1 MLTPNHPHPVYAL
14 VSALLAFAL
23 WGGWAYAING
33 GSLKAALIQG
43 SASFVITLLMARTV
57 TWLYRRMA
65 GGWLQLWLPASV
77 TILLTGSG
85 LATLHRLAGTPHI
98 LPTIAPALCVGF
110 AFCLFTSYTLR
121 KSERTHESAR

>member
-1 MLTPNHPHPVYAL
+1 MSTTNSSHLTYSL
-14 VSALLAFAL
+14 VSALLAFAI

-33 GSLKAALIQG
+33 GSMKAALVQG
-43 SASFVITLLMARTV
+43 SASFIITLLMVRAV
-57 TWLYRRMA
+57 TWLYRRME

-85 LATLHRLAGTPHI
+85 LATLHRLADTPHI

-110 AFCLFTSYTLR
+110 VFCLLTGYTLR
-121 KSERTHESAR
+121 KSEQTHEST

>member
-1 MLTPNHPHPVYAL
+1 M
-14 VSALLAFAL
+14 L
-23 WGGWAYAING
+23 WGGWAYAINS

-43 SASFVITLLMARTV
+43 SASFIITLLMVRTV

-85 LATLHRLAGTPHI
+85 LAMLHQLAGTPRI
-98 LPTIAPALCVGF
+98 LLTIAPALCVGF
-110 AFCLFTSYTLR
+110 VFCLFTSYTLR
-121 KSERTHESAR
+121 KSDPTHESAR